1 MEDTTLRGNDV
12 PSGLTIYSP
21 GYQVPLLAYIAGD
34 GDFPSIDTGAFLDWQ
49 RAFVDGGYLRRYAA
63 RLRELYATGRNP
75 SRRALAADPG
85 PPAPVER
92 KDQVAS
98 NHAGPRVPDKTDRTS
113 VELFAGRTAVA

>member
-1 MEDTTLRGNDV
+1 MCGNDV
-12 PSGLTIYSP
+12 LSVLTIHAP

-75 SRRALAADPG
+75 SRRALRRSPG
-85 PPAPVER
+85 GIAGETIDEEKQRRCTYPLVHRHPQAGNLTR
-92 KDQVAS
+92 WCDVA
-98 NHAGPRVPDKTDRTS
+98 GD
-113 VELFAGRTAVA
+113 LLQM